1 MKRTQSSQLI
11 LENICN
17 QFEMNTHS
25 CNNSRLLPRQ
35 SQDVLGSRVG
45 RETTNR
51 NVFFFKRKRGKHFFT
66 NHTKK
71 TWLDHDKSF
80 CLPQQVALISTDDP
94 IKCPI
99 FGESFASIET
109 KLFWKVRNR
118 FVWEIMT
125 TWMLEV
131 DLQNSQFKNTS
142 HVLRGILA
150 WGDKKSAHS

>member
-1 MKRTQSSQLI
+1 MCLAAESEGKQPI
-11 LENICN
+11 
-17 QFEMNTHS
+17 EM
-25 CNNSRLLPRQ
+25 C
-35 SQDVLGSRVG
+35 
-45 RETTNR
+45 
-51 NVFFFKRKRGKHFFT
+51 FFKRKRGKHFFYKSY
-66 NHTKK
+66 KK

-80 CLPQQVALISTDDP
+80 CLSQQVALISTDDP

-142 HVLRGILA
+142 HVLRGDP
-150 WGDKKSAHS
+150 GMGGMGGQKSAHS